1 MLPEFPEAD
10 AGLVAASAAEP
21 AAAVYEHVASGPR
34 SKVADAPAPIALAG
48 TLPGTSA
55 LLVKECQ

>member
-1 MLPEFPEAD
+1 VLPELPEAD
-10 AGLVAASAAEP
+10 TGLVAASAAEP

-48 TLPGTSA
+48 ALPGTSA